1 MDDFISRAEHEE
13 FARRMDDEDKR
24 QNKRLEMVERQ
35 LEQVQSIAVSV
46 EKMAC
51 NMQAML
57 EEQKRQGDEQKKQGA
72 RLEALESEPGKEW
85 KKFKAGIIA
94 AIAAAI
100 GTGIVTILVNFLK

>member
-1 MDDFISRAEHEE
+1 MENFITRAEHEE

-57 EEQKRQGDEQKKQGA
+57 EEQKRQGDEQKSRAHALRPWNRNQEKSGKNLKPGLL
-72 RLEALESEPGKEW
+72 RPLRPLLELA
-85 KKFKAGIIA
+85 
-94 AIAAAI
+94 
-100 GTGIVTILVNFLK
+100 

>member
-1 MDDFISRAEHEE
+1 MDNYITRAEHEE

-24 QNKRLEMVERQ
+24 QNKRLDAMEHQ

-57 EEQKRQGDEQKKQGA
+57 EEQKRQGTEQKKQGE
-72 RLEALESEPGKEW
+72 RLEALESEPGIEW

-100 GTGIVTILVNFLK
+100 GTGIVTIIVNFMS